1 MVQRSIEM
9 GQPIIFATMNYRVNG
24 KYLISPQSGPS
35 MTLVT
40 DFQYGAAFGFLGGRE
55 VKDAGIGNI
64 GLHDRALVPVPRV
77 GSC

>member
-24 KYLISPQSGPS
+24 KYFISLRSEPS
-35 MTLVT
+35 MTLVA

-55 VKDAGIGNI
+55 VKDAGVGNI
-64 GLHDRALVPVPRV
+64 GLHDRAPVPVPRV
-77 GSC
+77 DPC